1 MAENKD
7 NEVNDVVANKAK
19 YKHLKTKKRN
29 WCFILYEDS
38 APANWKE
45 LLQKT
50 GLEIAISPL
59 HNKDLDATGEPK
71 KPHYHIILLFP
82 GPTSGSVVWDLV
94 VGQLN
99 QPIPIPLEGVRGMY
113 RYFTHKDNADKYQYS
128 EKDIEVINGF
138 DINAY
143 ADLTSADKSKIK
155 TELIKLIRERIIT
168 EYADFI
174 DALIELDKD
183 DYLYIGTTNTVF
195 FNSYITSIRH
205 KIRNEQ
211 NKNYY
216 LVDRKTGEIID
227 DKPENEEA

>member
-1 MAENKD
+1 MTENKD
-7 NEVNDVVANKAK
+7 NEVNDAAANKAK

-38 APANWKE
+38 APENWKD
-45 LLQKT
+45 LLQRT

-82 GPTSGSVVWDLV
+82 GPTSGSIVWDLV

-113 RYFTHKDNADKYQYS
+113 RYFTHRDNADKYQYD

-155 TELIKLIRERIIT
+155 MELVKLIREKVIT

-174 DALIELDKD
+174 DTLIELDKD

-195 FNSYITSIRH
+195 FNSYITSVRH
-205 KIRNEQ
+205 KIKDEQ

-216 LVDRKTGEIID
+216 LVDRKTGEILD
-227 DKPENEEA
+227 NETKNEEV